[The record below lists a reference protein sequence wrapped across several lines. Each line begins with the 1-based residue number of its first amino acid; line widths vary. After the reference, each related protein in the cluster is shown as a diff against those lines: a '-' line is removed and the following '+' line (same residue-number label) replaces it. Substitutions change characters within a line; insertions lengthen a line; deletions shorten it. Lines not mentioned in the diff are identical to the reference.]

1 MVGWHWSG
9 KQVIANVQRSERING
24 VIPHFEQNGGNASG
38 QLVAVQVQR
47 CQGVLHRSPK
57 KITVWYISLQVVVV
71 EVATRWRKE
80 MKKGKKEG
88 QKENMME
95 STNKGNQ
102 RGEEEGLSNVGWGDA
117 PDQTND

>member
-9 KQVIANVQRSERING
+9 KQVLAKVQRSERTIVVN
-24 VIPHFEQNGGNASG
+24 PHLEQTGGNASG
-38 QLVAVQVQR
+38 QIVAVQVQR
-47 CQGVLHRSPK
+47 CQGVFNTFPN
-57 KITVWYISLQVVVV
+57 IWYRSLQVVVV

-80 MKKGKKEG
+80 MKGGKKGGKKE
-88 QKENMME
+88 NTME

-117 PDQTND
+117 PKKND